1 MNRLL
6 LFFVVAMQ
14 AACVAVPYSVEPTA
28 EESATV
34 VLPAEDIL
42 VTVGARK
49 FLAAMEKAITEQDPD
64 IEIVDAVAFRDV
76 AFPAGGW
83 TLTALLTP
91 ASCERIQQEMA
102 VDFLLLF
109 GPLEQ
114 NLSGIKGAHLMHENL
129 GAPLPFGVG
138 RMDAEA
144 TLSAVVIDLKA
155 GEIVCQVDVSA
166 EGTATIISYVYS
178 LVPYPNTDDSAMDG
192 MAEELAEEIREHTDQ
207 SRPRV
212 VLMTAEAAQLWKP
225 IGTGG
230 WTRVEG
236 VDAATG
242 EPVYRVFGICGLADD
257 RITLKAAFDRAMA
270 FYQDASYAAARD
282 CFQFVADAG
291 GDQPALAGEAQRYLD
306 FMFSANLVDKRV
318 PGDGA
323 ERWQPSGA
331 ADE

>member
-14 AACVAVPYSVEPTA
+14 AACVAVPYSVEPTT
-28 EESATV
+28 EETDTV

-42 VTVGARK
+42 VTVGSRR
-49 FLAAMEKAITEQDPD
+49 FLEAMEKAVTRQDPD

-76 AFPAGGW
+76 AFPAGNW
-83 TLTALLTP
+83 YLKALLTP
-91 ASCERIQQEMA
+91 ESCERIQQEMA

-114 NLSGIKGAHLMHENL
+114 KQSGIKGAHLMHENL
-129 GAPLPFGVG
+129 GAPLPFGIG

-144 TLSAVVIDLKA
+144 TLSALVIDLKA

-192 MAEELAEEIREHTDQ
+192 IAEELADEIREHTDQ

-230 WTRVEG
+230 WTRVAG
-236 VDAATG
+236 ADAADG

-257 RITLKAAFDRAMA
+257 HITLQAAFDRALV
-270 FYQDASYAAARD
+270 FYQDETYVTARD

-291 GDQPALAGEAQRYLD
+291 REQPALAGEAQRYLD
-306 FMFSANLVDKRV
+306 FMFSANLVDKGT

-323 ERWQPSGA
+323 ERWQPDGA
-331 ADE
+331 AGE

>member
-1 MNRLL
+1 MI
-6 LFFVVAMQ
+6 FVIATQ
-14 AACVAVPYSVEPTA
+14 AACVAVPYSVEPTTA
-28 EESATV
+28 ETATV
-34 VLPAEDIL
+34 VLPSADIL
-42 VTVGARK
+42 VTVGSRK
-49 FLAAMEKAITEQDPD
+49 FLEAMEKSITKQDPD

-76 AFPAGGW
+76 AFPAGNW
-83 TLTALLTP
+83 YLNALLTP
-91 ASCERIQQEMA
+91 ASCERIQQAMA

-109 GPLEQ
+109 GPLEETQ
-114 NLSGIKGAHLMHENL
+114 GGIRGAHLMHENL
-129 GAPLPFGVG
+129 GAPLPFGIG

-144 TLSAVVIDLKA
+144 TLSALVIDLKA

-192 MAEELAEEIREHTDQ
+192 IAEELVEEIREHTDQ

-230 WTRVEG
+230 WTLVEG
-236 VDAATG
+236 ADAATG

-257 RITLKAAFDRAMA
+257 RITLQAAFDRATG
-270 FYQDASYAAARD
+270 FYHDETYVVARD

-291 GDQPALAGEAQRYLD
+291 GDQPVLASEARRYLD
-306 FMFSANLVDKRV
+306 FMFSANLVDK
-318 PGDGA
+318 PAAADGP
-323 ERWQPSGA
+323 ERWEPSGA
-331 ADE
+331 AGE